1 MTASRHIVFLIT
13 DGINTLDLTGP
24 LEAFAAVNAFSPGAY
39 SWTIAGE
46 TAAPVRAATGLTVLV
61 DCAIEDAPLAD
72 TLILP
77 GGCGPR
83 TLIPSQGLVAGLT
96 QAGNNARRVA
106 SVCTGTFL
114 LYRSGLADRHRV
126 ATHWNHLSELAAACP
141 GLSID
146 PDGLFVR
153 DGKVWSSAG
162 ITAGI
167 DMAMAM
173 IAEDMGDT
181 IAAAVARELVVYLRR
196 PGSQAQFSEPLRAQN
211 IDAGRLGSVIAW
223 IGANLSCPLDNET
236 LAARAGMSLR
246 HFTRIF
252 RETMGV
258 SPAHYVERMRLDAAR
273 VMLGNGE
280 GRISQVASAVG
291 FATADSFR
299 RAFERR
305 FGIAPSAWRDQFSPG
320 PAD

>member
-1 MTASRHIVFLIT
+1 MTTSRHIVFFIAE
-13 DGINTLDLTGP
+13 GFNTLDLTGP
-24 LEAFAAVNAFSPGAY
+24 LEAFAAVNELSPGAY

-46 TAAPVRAATGLTVLV
+46 RAAPVRAATGLTVLA
-61 DCAIEDAPLAD
+61 DCAIEEAPMAD

-83 TLIPSQGLVAGLT
+83 TLVPSEMLARNIKRTGDK
-96 QAGNNARRVA
+96 ARRVA

-114 LYRSGLADRHRV
+114 LYRSGLADTHRA
-126 ATHWNHLSELAAACP
+126 ATHWSHVAELATACP
-141 GLSID
+141 RLSID
-146 PDGLFVR
+146 PDALFVR

-167 DMAMAM
+167 DMSMAM

-211 IDAGRLGSVIAW
+211 LDVGRLGSLIAW
-223 IGANLSCPLDNET
+223 IGSNLSGPLDNET

-258 SPAHYVERMRLDAAR
+258 PPAQYVERMRLDAAR
-273 VMLGNGE
+273 MMLGNGK
-280 GRISQVASAVG
+280 GRISQIASAVG
-291 FATADSFR
+291 FTNADSFR

-305 FGIAPSAWRDQFSPG
+305 FGVAPSAWRDRFSLE